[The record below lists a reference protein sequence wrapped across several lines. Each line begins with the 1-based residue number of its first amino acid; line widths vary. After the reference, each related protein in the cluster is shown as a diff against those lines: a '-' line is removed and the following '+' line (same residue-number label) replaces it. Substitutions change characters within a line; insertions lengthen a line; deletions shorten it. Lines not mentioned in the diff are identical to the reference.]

1 MYLFIARQMF
11 SRKVAKD
18 AEIELEQIKILDIEN
33 PISEK

>member
-1 MYLFIARQMF
+1 MF
-11 SRKVAKD
+11 SRKIAKD

>member
-1 MYLFIARQMF
+1 MF